1 MILVPV
7 KLDKERNLG
16 FGMRA
21 ISIIER
27 KFKKKI
33 GEIDFED
40 LYIEEIA
47 EVIAAGFK
55 HEDDK
60 MTADTV
66 MTLIDKY
73 GDLNI
78 IIEAVSQAMGGEQGE
93 KN

>member
-7 KLDKERNLG
+7 QLDKERNLG

-21 ISIIER
+21 ISTIER
-27 KFKKKI
+27 KFKKRI
-33 GEIDFED
+33 GEIDFNN
-40 LYIEEIA
+40 LYIEELA
-47 EVIAAGFK
+47 EIIAAGFK
-55 HEDDK
+55 HEDEK

-73 GDLNI
+73 SDLDVI
-78 IIEAVSQAMGGEQGE
+78 VEAVSQSMGGEQGE